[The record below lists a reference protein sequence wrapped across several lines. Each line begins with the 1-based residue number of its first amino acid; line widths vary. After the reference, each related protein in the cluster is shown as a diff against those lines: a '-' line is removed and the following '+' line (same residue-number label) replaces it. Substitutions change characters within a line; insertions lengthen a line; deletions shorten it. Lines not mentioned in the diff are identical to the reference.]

1 MRAALLILLLMS
13 PFLNAQEPA
22 SCTTGLAHF
31 QSGDYAAA
39 QDLLW
44 QCIESRAGNENDAFY
59 LAQTYRPL
67 KNYASGLTR
76 ADRLLTELP
85 DNVDLLYIAAYLHY
99 RQNETKDSMLLTSR
113 AYNLAPRDWRI
124 QQLFA
129 LNYIS
134 FNMLEAAR
142 LSLQQAIALKPDNAE
157 LQYQLARLYFTQ
169 GNYVASIEA
178 SKKALAIFPDYAEV
192 YHNLALCYEGNG
204 NVELAVQSFQKAIEL
219 DQKYNKRDEWPL
231 VDFADYQRML
241 GHPEESVKLLGE
253 ALEINP
259 DSPKANYQMGE
270 LLSDQHKYA
279 DARKYLEVALKLDP
293 CNAPTIYGL
302 AIVMRRLGDAAQS
315 KVYFDRFKE
324 VDRENKDPANAGKT
338 CLATAQSAP

>member
-1 MRAALLILLLMS
+1 
-13 PFLNAQEPA
+13 
-22 SCTTGLAHF
+22 
-31 QSGDYAAA
+31 
-39 QDLLW
+39 
-44 QCIESRAGNENDAFY
+44 
-59 LAQTYRPL
+59 
-67 KNYASGLTR
+67 
-76 ADRLLTELP
+76 
-85 DNVDLLYIAAYLHY
+85 
-99 RQNETKDSMLLTSR
+99 
-113 AYNLAPRDWRI
+113 
-124 QQLFA
+124 
-129 LNYIS
+129 
-134 FNMLEAAR
+134 
-142 LSLQQAIALKPDNAE
+142 
-157 LQYQLARLYFTQ
+157 
-169 GNYVASIEA
+169 
-178 SKKALAIFPDYAEV
+178 
-192 YHNLALCYEGNG
+192 
-204 NVELAVQSFQKAIEL
+204 
-219 DQKYNKRDEWPL
+219 
-231 VDFADYQRML
+231 ML